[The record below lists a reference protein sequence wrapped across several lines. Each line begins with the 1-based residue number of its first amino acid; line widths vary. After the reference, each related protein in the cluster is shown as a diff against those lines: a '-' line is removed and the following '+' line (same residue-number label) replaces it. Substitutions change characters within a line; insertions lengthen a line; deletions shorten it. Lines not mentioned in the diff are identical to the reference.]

1 MADSGKTENASSSS
15 HFDVVPLAADHH
27 FLHDPTKK
35 NSLVSHFSNAQSPVY
50 RAIMREWKI
59 LQSSLPDSIHVQT
72 YETRIDLLRAV
83 VIGPQGT
90 PYHDGLF
97 FFDISLPAHY
107 PVGPP
112 SVYYRS
118 HGYRLNPNLY
128 ANGKVCLSLINTW
141 YGNSRERWTHGST
154 LLQLLVS
161 IQGLV
166 LNERPFFNEPGFEAG
181 KNSQSCFWVKSSN
194 VYNETTFVLSCK
206 TMARVA
212 RSPPKKFE
220 EFVDRH
226 FRARADPILTAIGD
240 YVEGLAMVG
249 SLEGDEGRRIR
260 VSRRFKNDLARVRGE
275 LEVAFSRYLP
285 LGWVDCN
292 RAVDVEKPKEDV
304 KKKGK
309 KGLWK
314 SLLGL
319 WRRFGIETEGFE

>member
-1 MADSGKTENASSSS
+1 
-15 HFDVVPLAADHH
+15 
-27 FLHDPTKK
+27 
-35 NSLVSHFSNAQSPVY
+35 
-50 RAIMREWKI
+50 MREWKI
-59 LQSSLPDSIHVQT
+59 LQSSLPESIHVHT

-83 VIGPQGT
+83 IIGPQGT

-128 ANGKVCLSLINTW
+128 ADGTVCLSLINTW
-141 YGNSRERWTHGST
+141 LGNAAERWTHGST

-166 LNERPFFNEPGFEAG
+166 LNERPFFNEPLFEPR
-181 KNSQSCFWVKSSN
+181 KNSRSSCWVKISN
-194 VYNETTFVLSCK
+194 SYNETTFVLSCK
-206 TMARVA
+206 TMAQVA
-212 RSPPKKFE
+212 RNPPQKFE

-226 FRARADPILTAIGD
+226 FRARAETILAAIGD
-240 YVEGLAMVG
+240 YVEGRAMVG
-249 SLEGDEGRRIR
+249 YLEGDEGRNFR
-260 VSRRFKNDLARVRGE
+260 VSRKFKNDLGRVRGE

-285 LGWVDCN
+285 SGWVHCN
-292 RAVDVEKPKEDV
+292 RAVDVEKPKENA

-309 KGLWK
+309 NGLWQK
-314 SLLGL
+314 LV
-319 WRRFGIETEGFE
+319 GFVEKIWD